1 MFLALTG
8 ATGFVGRHVIKAAV
22 RRGYEVIAF
31 TRDPSRS
38 VGDCVETRRFSLDA
52 PLDLRGCEAV
62 IHLAGENV
70 AGIWTRGKMQRVHDS
85 RILGTRRVVE
95 GIRALAEP
103 PEVFVSASAIGF
115 YADSG
120 DDELTEQSPAGAG
133 FFAETCLAWEREA
146 ATPLCRV
153 VNARIGH
160 VLGDGGMLGLM
171 RPIFRLCLG
180 GRLGNGRQWM
190 PWIHVE
196 DLAELLLFAI
206 GNLDVRGPLNATA
219 PWPVRNADFTRADA
233 RALHRPAFLH
243 APAWALRLVLR
254 QFAAEMLASKRV
266 LPAAAT
272 EHGFGFRFSELAPA
286 LNDIAH

>member
-1 MFLALTG
+1 MILALTG

-22 RRGYEVIAF
+22 RRGYEVVAF

-38 VGDCVETRRFSLDA
+38 VGDCVETRRFSLDE

-70 AGIWTRGKMQRVHDS
+70 AGLWTRAKKQRVMDS
-85 RILGTRRVVE
+85 RVMGTRRVVE

-120 DDELTEQSPAGAG
+120 DAELTEQSPAGNDY
-133 FFAETCLAWEREA
+133 FAETCGAWEKEA

-153 VNARIGH
+153 VNARIGL
-160 VLGDGGMLGLM
+160 VLGEGGMLRMM

-190 PWIHVE
+190 SWIHVE
-196 DLAELLLFAI
+196 DLAEMLLFAV

-219 PWPVRNADFTRADA
+219 PWPVRNADFTRALA
-233 RALHRPAFLH
+233 SALHRPAFLP
-243 APAWALRLVLR
+243 APAWALRLVFR
-254 QFAAEMLASKRV
+254 EFATDMLASKRA
-266 LPAAAT
+266 LPAVAT
-272 EHGFGFRFSELAPA
+272 EHGFGFRFSELKPA
-286 LNDIAH
+286 LSDLIR

>member
-1 MFLALTG
+1 MILALTG
-8 ATGFVGRHVIKAAV
+8 ASGFVGRHVIKAAV

-31 TRDPSRS
+31 SRDPSRS
-38 VGDCVETRRFSLDA
+38 VGDCVETRRFSHDA
-52 PLDLRGCEAV
+52 PLDLKGCEAV

-70 AGIWTRGKMQRVHDS
+70 AGLWTRGKKQRIRDS
-85 RILGTRRVVE
+85 RVQGTRRVVE
-95 GIRALAEP
+95 GIRALEQP

-115 YADSG
+115 YG
-120 DDELTEQSPAGAG
+120 DCGDKELTEQSLPGTD
-133 FFAETCLAWEREA
+133 FLAETCLAWERES

-153 VNARIGH
+153 VNPRIGH

-171 RPIFRLCLG
+171 RPLFRLCLG

-196 DLAELLLFAI
+196 DLAEMLLFAI

-219 PWPVRNADFTRADA
+219 PWPVRNADFTKAFA
-233 RALHRPAFLH
+233 RALHRPAFFH

-254 QFAAEMLASKRV
+254 EFSAELLSSKRV
-266 LPAAAT
+266 LPAVAT
-272 EHGFGFRFSELAPA
+272 EHGFGFRFPELIPA
-286 LNDIAH
+286 LNDIVH